1 MPNLLVTLD
10 YSDWLWADWMTPPY
24 SEGALTASDV
34 TDADTLAYI
43 TDEIPKLS
51 IVYGGEKYDAEG
63 TALYVMG
70 TERTGTAYGD
80 ETFTNY
86 PFYLVVPSS
95 MGSNFTMYVPTE
107 NPGSLTVKLY
117 DYYEE
122 DPLACNWKEGIV
134 LTPPTEEECIPCEE
148 IADLDERVT
157 ALENSG
163 SEIVTVIAT
172 GTGGNDMQTS
182 MSFAEIEQAIAS
194 GKTVIMQYDPSGQGY
209 ADTTYYLNLH
219 SDGSLLMFI
228 ATDPL
233 WIQAIRVMPYTTAY
247 AKYSVVN
254 PTQEQTV
261 IAVSDW
267 SNNTATKN
275 VTGVTTNNIVLVSPD
290 PTSADDYASAGILC
304 TAQAY
309 NSLTFT
315 CDTVPSSSV
324 TVNVVII

>member
-10 YSDWLWADWMTPPY
+10 YDEWTWADWMTPPY
-24 SEGALTASDV
+24 SEDAITASDV
-34 TDADTLAYI
+34 TDANTIAYI

-51 IVYGGEKYDAEG
+51 IIYGGEKYDAEG

-80 ETFTNY
+80 ETFTDY
-86 PFYLVVPSS
+86 PFYLVVPSLI
-95 MGSNFTMYVPTE
+95 GSNFDIHIPTE
-107 NPGSLTVKLY
+107 NPGSVTVKLY

-122 DPLACNWKEGIV
+122 DPLACNWKENII
-134 LTPPTEEECIPCEE
+134 LTPPEEPTGEE
-148 IADLDERVT
+148 
-157 ALENSG
+157 

-182 MSFAEIEQAIAS
+182 MSFDEIEQAIAD
-194 GKTVIMQYDPSGQGY
+194 GKTVIMQYDPSGQGF

-228 ATDPL
+228 ATDPFQ
-233 WIQAIRVMPYTTAY
+233 IQAIRVMPYTTAY
-247 AKYSVVN
+247 ASYPVVN
-254 PTQEQTV
+254 PTQEQIV

-275 VTGVTTNNIVLVSPD
+275 VTGVTPNNIVLVSPD
-290 PTSADDYASAGILC
+290 PTSAEDYASAGILC

-315 CDTVPSSSV
+315 CDTVPASSV